1 MNDQEPAAPAGRL
14 LTKYETKRKRK
25 KQKKNKNLFIFL
37 FPDFFVSFFLCR
49 IAREVF

>member
-25 KQKKNKNLFIFL
+25 KQKNKTKTFL
-37 FPDFFVSFFLCR
+37 FSYFQTSSFLSFY
-49 IAREVF
+49 VG

>member
-25 KQKKNKNLFIFL
+25 KQKKTKTFL
-37 FPDFFVSFFLCR
+37 FSYFQTSSFLSFY
-49 IAREVF
+49 VG